1 MHPKLLILITMKKTL
16 LFAFAMLFATAMM
29 AQNRITYLEESFN
42 GSSIP
47 SGWTKVGVGTSN
59 WAISTTSNAGGEA
72 NELHLNWS
80 PQFNGIARFV
90 SPVIDLSGLNSVVIS
105 FKHMLDYYNSG
116 ATLGIATTSD
126 GGTTWNQ
133 AWSQNFTTDALGTI
147 TQQIT
152 TADVGSANF
161 QFCIFYS
168 GSSYNFDNWYFDDIK
183 VFTLENL
190 DIATTGTNMPDIQGV
205 GNMSVSLSVM
215 NYGSTTV
222 TSIEAS
228 YEMEGM
234 EPVSQTFT
242 VNLASLATTTLN
254 FTQPLNLPTPG
265 SYPITL
271 RVLHVNGEEDD
282 IAGNNVWEKTVSV
295 PLDEVQRI
303 PMIEHFSSST
313 CGPCVSVNNTMNT
326 FCNNNPGRFTYTKYQ
341 MNWPGNGDPYYTAE
355 GGVRRTY
362 YGIGAVPNVIIDGVN
377 LGSSAVNQNT
387 FNQHANEPGY
397 FDVRGSFTV
406 EGNNIHIIADVM
418 PYVDIEARV
427 YVSVN
432 EKVTTGNVGSNGET
446 SFHHVFMKMLPNAEG
461 SNIAFTG
468 AELQRLEFTQNMGST
483 HVEEMSDLEVSIWV
497 QNYVSRNVYNS
508 HFAYEYT
515 DIHPYPVENLTLT
528 ADGNNMT
535 ATWNAP
541 TEGNPTGYKVYVNG
555 EVVEE
560 NTTATTYSFEGNPDQ
575 FYVVGVEALYADNK
589 ISVRAVATLAEALQ
603 DLGLVTEEQSFEL
616 NEDVL
621 SAEVSVSNANHNTQA
636 DINILSIEEVNE
648 EEVQYLTITA
658 EELPYVL
665 PYNEGFSFVI
675 EPNTLG
681 EEKSVAHT
689 KVVVTSDAGVLEF
702 EVAIDGEVLSVTE
715 VSAEPKLYPNPSSS
729 NIRIEGN
736 AIESVKVYNIM
747 GALVESISVN
757 DNNVD
762 VNLSQYSNGVYFFN
776 IHQSDGTVSNQRV
789 VVSH

>member
-1 MHPKLLILITMKKTL
+1 M
-16 LFAFAMLFATAMM
+16 FALLFATAAM
-29 AQNRITYLEESFN
+29 AQNRATFLEESFD
-42 GSSIP
+42 GASMP
-47 SGWTKVGVGTSN
+47 AGWTKVGVGTSN
-59 WAISTTSNAGGEA
+59 WAITTTNNAGGEA

-80 PQFNGIARFV
+80 PQFSGIARFV
-90 SPVIDLSGLNSVVIS
+90 SPAIDLSGLSSVVIS
-105 FKHMLDYYNSG
+105 FKHFLDYYNSG
-116 ATLGIATTSD
+116 AMLGIATTSD

-133 AWSQNFTTDALGTI
+133 AWSQTFTSDATGTI

-190 DIATTGTNMPDIQGV
+190 DVATTGTNMPDIQGV
-205 GNMSVSLSVM
+205 GNMSVSLGVM

-254 FTQPLNLPTPG
+254 FTQPLNLPNPG

-282 IAGNNVWEKTVSV
+282 IAENNVWEKTVSV

-313 CGPCVSVNNTMNT
+313 CGPCVSVNNSMNT
-326 FCNNNPGRFTYTKYQ
+326 FCNNNAGRFTYTKYQ

-355 GGVRRTY
+355 GGVRKDY

-387 FNQHANEPGY
+387 FNQHASEPGY

-418 PYVDIEARV
+418 PYVDVEARV

-432 EKVTTGNVGSNGET
+432 EKITTGNVGGNGET
-446 SFHHVFMKMLPNAEG
+446 SFHHVFMKMMPNGEG
-461 SNIAFTG
+461 STIAFTG

-497 QNYVSRNVYNS
+497 QQYTTRYVYNS

-528 ADGNNMT
+528 EASAPRGMLV
-535 ATWNAP
+535 ATWDAP
-541 TEGNPTGYKVYVNG
+541 TEGTPIGYNVYVNN
-555 EVVEE
+555 ELVAE
-560 NTTATTYSFEGNPDQ
+560 NTTDTEYTFESNPDV
-575 FYVVGVEALYADNK
+575 FYVVGVVALYPNEET
-589 ISVRAVATLAEALQ
+589 SVRAVAVVTENLQ
-603 DLGLVTEEQSFEL
+603 DYGLITEENSFVLNEETMSAEL
-616 NEDVL
+616 NVI
-621 SAEVSVSNANHNTQA
+621 NANHNSQA
-636 DINILSIEEVNE
+636 DINILSIEEVNPE
-648 EEVQYLTITA
+648 GVQYLIITA

-665 PYNEGFSFVI
+665 PYGEGFSFVI
-675 EPNTLG
+675 EPNYLG
-681 EEKSVAHT
+681 EEKSLAHT
-689 KVVVTSDAGVLEF
+689 TLLVTSDASIVEF
-702 EVAIDGEVLSVTE
+702 EVVIDGEVLSVNE
-715 VSAEPKLYPNPSSS
+715 VSAKAKIYPNPA
-729 NIRIEGN
+729 N
-736 AIESVKVYNIM
+736 ASVNVVSENDIESVKVYNM
-747 GALVESISVN
+747 LGALVETIPANAKTVN
-757 DNNVD
+757 
-762 VNLSQYSNGVYFFN
+762 VNLSNYSNGIYFFN
-776 IHQSDGTVSNQRV
+776 IRHNDGTVSNQRV

>member
-1 MHPKLLILITMKKTL
+1 MHPKLLITFTMKKTL
-16 LFAFAMLFATAMM
+16 LFAFALLFATAAM
-29 AQNRITYLEESFN
+29 AQTRTTYLEESFN
-42 GSSIP
+42 GTSIP
-47 SGWTKVGVGTSN
+47 SGWSVVGAGTNN
-59 WAISTTSNAGGEA
+59 WSISATNNAGGQA

-80 PQFNGIARFV
+80 PQFSGISRFV
-90 SPVIDLSGLNSVVIS
+90 SPVIDLSGVNSVVIS
-105 FKHMLDYYNSG
+105 FKHMLDYYESN
-116 ATLGIATTSD
+116 ATLGIATTSN
-126 GGTTWNQ
+126 GGSTWNQ
-133 AWSQNFTTDALGTI
+133 AWTQPFTADALGTI
-147 TQQIT
+147 TQLIN

-168 GSSYNFDNWYFDDIK
+168 GSSYNYDHWYFDDIK

-190 DIATTGTNMPDIQGV
+190 DIAVTGTNMPDIQGI
-205 GNMSVSLSVM
+205 GNLTVNLGVM
-215 NYGSTTV
+215 NYGSTQV
-222 TSIEAS
+222 TSITAS
-228 YEMEGM
+228 SEVDGA

-242 VNLASLATTTLN
+242 VNLGSLATTSLN
-254 FTQPLNLPTPG
+254 FTQPIVLENPG
-265 SYPITL
+265 AYTVTM
-271 RVLHVNGEEDD
+271 RVLQVNGQEDD
-282 IAGNNVWEKTVSV
+282 IAENNMLVKAVSV
-295 PLDEVQRI
+295 PLDNVQRI

-313 CGPCVSVNNTMNT
+313 CGPCVSVNNQMNT
-326 FCNNNPGRFTYTKYQ
+326 FCNNNAGRFTYTKYQ

-362 YGIGAVPNVIIDGVN
+362 YGVSAVPFIELDGASN
-377 LGSSAVNQNT
+377 SGSVNQNV
-387 FNQHANEPGY
+387 FNQHANQPGY
-397 FDVRGSFTV
+397 FDVRGSFTTD
-406 EGNNIHIIADVM
+406 GNTIHVIADVM
-418 PYVDIEARV
+418 PYVDVEARV

-432 EKVTTGNVGSNGET
+432 EKVTTGNVGTNGET

-461 SNIAFTG
+461 STFAFTA
-468 AELQRLEFTQNMGST
+468 AEMQRLEFTQNLSGT

-497 QNYVSRNVYNS
+497 QNYGSKYVYNS

-528 ADGNNMT
+528 ADDNNMT

-575 FYVVGVEALYADNK
+575 FNVVGVEALYADNK

-702 EVAIDGEVLSVTE
+702 EVAIDGEVLSVSE
-715 VSAEPKLYPNPSSS
+715 VSAEPKLYPNPANS

-776 IHQSDGTVSNQRV
+776 IRQSDGSVSNQRV

>member
-1 MHPKLLILITMKKTL
+1 MHPKLLITFTMKKTL
-16 LFAFAMLFATAMM
+16 LFAFALLFATAAM
-29 AQNRITYLEESFN
+29 AQTRTTYLEESFN
-42 GSSIP
+42 GTSIP
-47 SGWTKVGVGTSN
+47 SGWSVVGAGTNN
-59 WAISTTSNAGGEA
+59 WSISGTDNAGGQA

-80 PQFNGIARFV
+80 PQFSGISRFV
-90 SPVIDLSGLNSVVIS
+90 SPVIDLSGVNSVVIS
-105 FKHMLDYYNSG
+105 FKHMLDYYESN
-116 ATLGIATTSD
+116 ATLGIATTSN
-126 GGTTWNQ
+126 GGSTWNQ
-133 AWSQNFTTDALGTI
+133 AWTQPFTTDALGTI
-147 TQQIT
+147 TQLIN

-168 GSSYNFDNWYFDDIK
+168 GSSYNYDHWYFDDIK

-190 DIATTGTNMPDIQGV
+190 DVAVTSTTMPDIQGI
-205 GNMSVSLSVM
+205 GNLTVNLGVM
-215 NYGSTTV
+215 NYGSTQV
-222 TSIEAS
+222 TSITAS
-228 YEMEGM
+228 YEVDGA
-234 EPVSQTFT
+234 EPVEQTFT
-242 VNLASLATTTLN
+242 VNLGSLATTSLN
-254 FTQPLNLPTPG
+254 FTQPIALENPG
-265 SYPITL
+265 GYTVTM
-271 RVLHVNGEEDD
+271 RVLQVNGQEDD
-282 IAGNNVWEKTVSV
+282 IAENNTLVKAVSV
-295 PLDEVQRI
+295 PLDNVQRI

-313 CGPCVSVNNTMNT
+313 CPPCVAVNNSMNT

-362 YGIGAVPNVIIDGVN
+362 YGVSAVPFIELDGASN
-377 LGSSAVNQNT
+377 SGSVNQNV
-387 FNQHANEPGY
+387 FNQHANQPGY
-397 FDVRGSFTV
+397 FDVRGSFTTD
-406 EGNNIHIIADVM
+406 GNTIHVIADVM
-418 PYVDIEARV
+418 PYVDVEARV

-432 EKVTTGNVGSNGET
+432 EKVTTGNVGTNGET

-461 SNIAFTG
+461 TTFAFTA
-468 AELQRLEFTQNMGST
+468 AEMQRLEFTQNLSGT
-483 HVEEMSDLEVSIWV
+483 HVEEMSDPEVSIWV
-497 QNYVSRNVYNS
+497 QNYGSKYVYNS

-528 ADGNNMT
+528 ADDNNMT

-702 EVAIDGEVLSVTE
+702 EVAIDGDILSVTE
-715 VSAEPKLYPNPSSS
+715 VSAEPKLYPNPASS

-776 IHQSDGTVSNQRV
+776 IRQSDGTVSNQRV

>member
-1 MHPKLLILITMKKTL
+1 MHPKLLITFTMKKTL
-16 LFAFAMLFATAMM
+16 LFAFALLFATAAM
-29 AQNRITYLEESFN
+29 AQTRTTYLEESFN
-42 GSSIP
+42 GTSIP
-47 SGWTKVGVGTSN
+47 SGWSVVGAGTNN
-59 WAISTTSNAGGEA
+59 WSISATDNAGGQA

-80 PQFNGIARFV
+80 PQFSGISRFV
-90 SPVIDLSGLNSVVIS
+90 SPVIDLSGVNSVVIS
-105 FKHMLDYYNSG
+105 FKHMLDYYESN
-116 ATLGIATTSD
+116 ATLGIATTSN
-126 GGTTWNQ
+126 GGSTWNQ
-133 AWSQNFTTDALGTI
+133 AWSQPFTSDALGTI
-147 TQQIT
+147 TQMIN

-168 GSSYNFDNWYFDDIK
+168 GSSYNYDHWYFDDIK

-190 DIATTGTNMPDIQGV
+190 DVAVTGTTMPDIQGI
-205 GNMSVSLSVM
+205 GNLTVNLGVM
-215 NYGSTTV
+215 NYGSTQV
-222 TSIEAS
+222 TSITAS
-228 YEMEGM
+228 YEVDDA

-242 VNLASLATTTLN
+242 VNLGSLATTSLN
-254 FTQPLNLPTPG
+254 FTQPIVLEKPG
-265 SYPITL
+265 AYTVTM
-271 RVLHVNGEEDD
+271 RVLQVNGQEDD
-282 IAGNNVWEKTVSV
+282 IAENNMLIKAVSV
-295 PLDEVQRI
+295 PLDNVQRI

-313 CGPCVSVNNTMNT
+313 CPPCVSVNTSMNT

-362 YGIGAVPNVIIDGVN
+362 YGVSAVPFIELDGASN
-377 LGSSAVNQNT
+377 SGSVNQNV
-387 FNQHANEPGY
+387 FNQHANQPGY
-397 FDVRGSFTV
+397 FDVRGSFTTD
-406 EGNNIHIIADVM
+406 GNTIHVIADVM
-418 PYVDIEARV
+418 PYVDVEARV

-432 EKVTTGNVGSNGET
+432 EKVTTGNVGTNGET

-461 SNIAFTG
+461 STFAFTA
-468 AELQRLEFTQNMGST
+468 AEMQRLEFTQNLSGT

-497 QNYVSRNVYNS
+497 QNYGSKYVYNS

-528 ADGNNMT
+528 ADDNNMT

-715 VSAEPKLYPNPSSS
+715 VSAEPKLYPNPANS

-776 IHQSDGTVSNQRV
+776 IRQSDGTVSNQRV

>member
-1 MHPKLLILITMKKTL
+1 MKKTL
-16 LFAFAMLFATAMM
+16 LFAFALLFATAAM
-29 AQNRITYLEESFN
+29 AQTRTTYLEESFN
-42 GSSIP
+42 GTSIP
-47 SGWTKVGVGTSN
+47 SGWSVVGAGTNN
-59 WAISTTSNAGGEA
+59 WSISGTDNAGGQA

-80 PQFNGIARFV
+80 PQFSGISRFV
-90 SPVIDLSGLNSVVIS
+90 SPVIDLSGVNSVVIS
-105 FKHMLDYYNSG
+105 FKHMLDYYESN
-116 ATLGIATTSD
+116 ATLGIATTSN
-126 GGTTWNQ
+126 GGSTWNQ
-133 AWSQNFTTDALGTI
+133 AWTQPFTTDALGTI
-147 TQQIT
+147 TQLIN

-168 GSSYNFDNWYFDDIK
+168 GSSYNYDHWYFDDIK

-190 DIATTGTNMPDIQGV
+190 DVAVTSTTMPDIQGI
-205 GNMSVSLSVM
+205 GNLTVNLGVM
-215 NYGSTTV
+215 NYGSTQV
-222 TSIEAS
+222 TSITAS
-228 YEMEGM
+228 YEVDGA
-234 EPVSQTFT
+234 EPVEQTFT
-242 VNLASLATTTLN
+242 VNLGSLATTSLN
-254 FTQPLNLPTPG
+254 FTQPIALENPG
-265 SYPITL
+265 GYTVTM
-271 RVLHVNGEEDD
+271 RVLQVNGQEDD
-282 IAGNNVWEKTVSV
+282 IAENNTLVKAVSV
-295 PLDEVQRI
+295 PLDNVQRI

-313 CGPCVSVNNTMNT
+313 CPPCVAVNNSMNT

-362 YGIGAVPNVIIDGVN
+362 YGVSAVPFIELDGASN
-377 LGSSAVNQNT
+377 SGSVNQNV
-387 FNQHANEPGY
+387 FNQHANQPGY
-397 FDVRGSFTV
+397 FDVRGSFTTD
-406 EGNNIHIIADVM
+406 GNTIHVIADVM
-418 PYVDIEARV
+418 PYVDVEARV

-432 EKVTTGNVGSNGET
+432 EKVTTGNVGTNGET

-461 SNIAFTG
+461 TTFAFTA
-468 AELQRLEFTQNMGST
+468 AEMQRLEFTQNLSGT

-497 QNYVSRNVYNS
+497 QNYGSKYVYNS

-528 ADGNNMT
+528 ADDNNMT

-702 EVAIDGEVLSVTE
+702 EVAIDGDILSVTE
-715 VSAEPKLYPNPSSS
+715 VSAEPKLYPNPASS

-776 IHQSDGTVSNQRV
+776 IRQSDGTVSNQRV